1 MTPANVLSRYGAVQ
15 ASTSTPGQIL
25 VMLYDGLFR
34 FLNEAR
40 AAMVEK
46 RRGRAGESI
55 GRAHAI
61 IDTLCSTLD
70 PSHAPALC
78 ENLEALYLYCM
89 QRLITANMESRPEPI
104 DEVLHILAPLRDA
117 WHEVVEGPRA
127 AASLD
132 AR

>member
-1 MTPANVLSRYGAVQ
+1 MTPANILSRYGAVQ
-15 ASTSTPGQIL
+15 ASTGKPGQIL

-40 AAMVEK
+40 SAMAER
-46 RRGRAGESI
+46 RRGRAGEAIS
-55 GRAHAI
+55 RAHAI

-70 PSHAPALC
+70 PAHAPALC

-89 QRLITANMESRPEPI
+89 QRLIAANLESRPEPI
-104 DEVLHILAPLRDA
+104 DEVLRILAPLRDA

-127 AASLD
+127 AAPAD